1 MSKLTNKEFMDKI
14 KVYIGDKD
22 DDETLQF
29 LQDIKDTI
37 TDDKDDWK
45 TKYEDAV
52 KEKDSLDKQWR
63 TKFKEAFYSS
73 DTNINNNKD
82 NQDNTPKD
90 NDSKTDAEIKAETIT
105 YDDLFKPVD

>member
-1 MSKLTNKEFMDKI
+1 MAKLTQKEFMDKI
-14 KVYIGDKD
+14 KTYIGDKD

-37 TDDKDDWK
+37 TGEEDGFKE
-45 TKYEDAV
+45 KYETVV
-52 KEKDSLDKQWR
+52 KEKEALDKEWR
-63 TKFKEAFYSS
+63 AKFKEAFYSS

-90 NDSKTDAEIKAETIT
+90 NDSDDAMTKAENISI
-105 YDDLFKPVD
+105 DDLFKPVE

>member
-1 MSKLTNKEFMDKI
+1 MDKI

-29 LQDIKDTI
+29 LQDVKDTI

-52 KEKDSLDKQWR
+52 KEKDSLDKEWR

-73 DTNINNNKD
+73 DTNINND
-82 NQDNTPKD
+82 NQDNTPQGT
-90 NDSKTDAEIKAETIT
+90 NTKTEAEIKAETIT
-105 YDDLFKPVD
+105 IDDLFKPVE